1 MHRERLNEIAAAMRM
16 RQSEL
21 RTYKKAQRQTE
32 TICLTAHAVDNSLQ
46 FCDARDAGGKNKG
59 ETFTWDIV
67 NNVAATGGTLTETNT
82 MPETNF
88 TIAQATLTMTE
99 AGQAV
104 PYSGKLEALSKFTVR
119 QPIMQ
124 ALKNDAKKYFDRAAW
139 AQFDR
144 CMLRYVGTTTATGN
158 FYTNGTTTGTN
169 TSALN
174 TTHLKLIV
182 DYLKE
187 RNVAPYVADDYM
199 SIGWPSTFR
208 SIKNTLETLHQYT
221 ETGLK
226 MIFNGEIGRYE
237 NNRFVEQTNVAK
249 GVTADAGLTGTA
261 WTGGSDW
268 CYFFGE
274 DTVVEGIA
282 VPEEMRAKIPGD
294 YGRSKGVAYY
304 YIGGFGIVHLQAA
317 ESRILKWDSLA

>member
-1 MHRERLNEIAAAMRM
+1 MPRTISSQCAHVAERSGARPV
-16 RQSEL
+16 
-21 RTYKKAQRQTE
+21 QRLGSDE
-32 TICLTAHAVDNSLQ
+32 RIICPRAPSYVKRRRNSLDLRVTARSIGLNA
-46 FCDARDAGGKNKG
+46 DA
-59 ETFTWDIV
+59 I
-67 NNVAATGGTLTETNT
+67 
-82 MPETNF
+82 
-88 TIAQATLTMTE
+88 TIR
-99 AGQAV
+99 

-124 ALKNDAKKYFDRAAW
+124 ALKNDAKKVFDRAAW

-182 DYLKE
+182 DYMKE
-187 RNVAPYVADDYM
+187 RNIAPYVADDYM

>member
-1 MHRERLNEIAAAMRM
+1 MHRERLNEMAAAMRM

-21 RTYKKAQRQTE
+21 RTYKKAQRQAE
-32 TICLTAHAVDNSLQ
+32 MSCLTVNTVDNRLQ

-67 NNVAATGGTLTETNT
+67 NNVADSGGTLVETNT
-82 MPETNF
+82 MPETNL
-88 TIAQATLTMTE
+88 TIAQATLTITE
-99 AGQAV
+99 AGQSV

-119 QPIMQ
+119 APIMQ
-124 ALKNDAKKYFDRAAW
+124 ALKNDAKKYFDRTAW

-182 DYLKE
+182 DYMKE
-187 RNVAPYVADDYM
+187 RNIAPYVADDHM
-199 SIGWPSTFR
+199 CIAWPSTYR

-249 GVTADAGLTGTA
+249 GVGTTGLTGTA

-268 CYFFGE
+268 AFFFGKTLPHASV
-274 DTVVEGIA
+274 TV
-282 VPEEMRAKIPGD
+282 
-294 YGRSKGVAYY
+294 
-304 YIGGFGIVHLQAA
+304 H
-317 ESRILKWDSLA
+317 